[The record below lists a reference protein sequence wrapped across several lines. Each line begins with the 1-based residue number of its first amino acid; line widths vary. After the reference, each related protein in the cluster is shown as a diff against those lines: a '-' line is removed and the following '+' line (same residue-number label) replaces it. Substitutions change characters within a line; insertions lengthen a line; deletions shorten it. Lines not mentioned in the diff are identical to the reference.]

1 MCSMK
6 NVQISFDEKLLKTV
20 DRYATSSRLT
30 RSAVVREAV
39 KTWIRQKE
47 IDEFEDAW
55 ISKLK
60 EDPSDVEES
69 EVWLKAE
76 TWGEE

>member
-1 MCSMK
+1 MK

-20 DRYATSSRLT
+20 DRYATSSQLT

-55 ISKLK
+55 INKLK
-60 EDPSDVEES
+60 EDPPDVEEA

-76 TWGEE
+76 KWGEE

>member
-1 MCSMK
+1 MK
-6 NVQISFDEKLLKTV
+6 NVQISFDEKLLKTI
-20 DRYATSSRLT
+20 DRYATSSQLT

-55 ISKLK
+55 INKLK
-60 EDPSDVEES
+60 ENPQDVEDS
-69 EVWLKAE
+69 EAWLK
-76 TWGEE
+76 TDKWGDE